1 MKPLLTVTPLN
12 HFRIQ
17 FNGNFVN
24 PKHLPFGHIQAHQT
38 AQQKKEAA
46 EESRKDYVSSLNQF
60 NQDQYQH
67 YHTLVPVIYQVS

>member
-1 MKPLLTVTPLN
+1 METLIT
-12 HFRIQ
+12 F
-17 FNGNFVN
+17 GNYE
-24 PKHLPFGHIQAHQT
+24 PFCHIQAHQT
-38 AQQKKEAA
+38 AQLKKEAA